1 MSASTDPWEATM
13 DRELE
18 RLMKMTD
25 EELAASEGKT
35 VAELNEEGARI
46 KADLFARLRAR
57 GIKI

>member
-25 EELAASEGKT
+25 EELAASEGMT
-35 VAELNEEGARI
+35 LEEFREAGARI
-46 KADLFARLRAR
+46 KLDVFARLRAR